1 MFSLK
6 QKEARTEKYTPV
18 RAFNLYKSFMIWKNL
33 TLYIGIVGLRT
44 EESNRK
50 DEYYGNKVHCIS
62 EVLML

>member
-6 QKEARTEKYTPV
+6 QKEAQTEKYTPV
-18 RAFNLYKSFMIWKNL
+18 RAFNLHKSFMIWKNL
-33 TLYIGIVGLRT
+33 TVYVSFVRLRT
-44 EESNRK
+44 VESNRK